1 MAAMS
6 SGSKPVS
13 YTHLDVYKRQDLG
26 RVVNAYRG
34 EVPGRRDRMSA
45 THELATR
52 GRVRLTPDGILAGSS
67 SREESIALLREH
79 GYLI

>member
-1 MAAMS
+1 MVKQYQLKNGLQVLLIES
-6 SGSKPVS
+6 HKSPVVS
-13 YTHLDVYKRQDLG
+13 LH
-26 RVVNAYRG
+26 
-34 EVPGRRDRMSA
+34 
-45 THELATR
+45 R